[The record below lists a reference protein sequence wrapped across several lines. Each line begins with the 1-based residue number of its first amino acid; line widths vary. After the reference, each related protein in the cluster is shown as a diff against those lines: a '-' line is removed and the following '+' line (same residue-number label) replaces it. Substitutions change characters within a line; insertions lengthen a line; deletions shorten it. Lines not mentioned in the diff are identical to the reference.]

1 MEQQKK
7 GWLSKYIVT
16 DKSFYKQMLVL
27 TLPVVLQSI
36 INQGVNMMDTIMV
49 GKLGEVSI
57 SASSLA
63 NQFYQIYSFLCMGF
77 SAAGLVLASQYWGAG
92 KKDTVKRVCDLVLQL
107 VFVLGAVFAVVSFL
121 FPTQIMS
128 VYTNDADVIREGAGY
143 LRVTAFVYLPHG
155 LGLIIA
161 NLVRSIGN
169 TKLGLIVSSISFLV
183 NIGCNYIFIFGKL
196 GAPAMGVTGAAVG
209 TLCARV
215 VEFVVCV
222 VYMLKMEKALKYRF
236 GGLLRLPQKS
246 LIKEFQ
252 RLGLPAVISDTL
264 LGFSSSILSIILG
277 HMGKEIVSSY
287 AIVMV
292 VDRTCTVATMG
303 VASAAGV
310 MVGQTVGKGDFERA
324 HKEGKSFLVLSI
336 VMGMISAALVLLI
349 GTWSISLYEITES
362 TYAITVSMMQA
373 SALIVLFQSTATTT
387 TKGVLRGGGD
397 TKFLMFADVI
407 FQWCAS
413 IPLGYLA
420 GLVLQLPP
428 FWVMLALRIDYV
440 IKAVWMSFRMQGNK
454 WIHKVKNV

>member
-1 MEQQKK
+1 MEQQKR
-7 GWLSKYIVT
+7 GWLRKYIVT
-16 DKSFYKQMLVL
+16 DRDFYKQMLVL

-63 NQFYQIYSFLCMGF
+63 NQFYQIYLFLCMGF

-107 VFVLGAVFAVVSFL
+107 VFLLGIAFAIISFL
-121 FPTQIMS
+121 FPAQIMS
-128 VYTNDADVIREGAGY
+128 VYTNDADVIREGASY
-143 LRVTAFVYLPHG
+143 LKVTSFVYLPHG

-161 NLVRSIGN
+161 NMVRSIGN

-196 GAPAMGVTGAAVG
+196 GIPAMGVTGAALG

-215 VEFVVCV
+215 VEFIVCI
-222 VYMLKMEKALKYRF
+222 VYILKIEKLLKYRF
-236 GGLLRLPQKS
+236 DGLLRLPSKN
-246 LIKEFQ
+246 LIKEFR

-264 LGFSSSILSIILG
+264 LGFSNSILSVILG
-277 HMGKEIVSSY
+277 HMGKEMVSSY
-287 AIVMV
+287 AIVTV
-292 VDRTCTVATMG
+292 LDRMCTIATMG

-310 MVGQTVGKGDFERA
+310 MIGQTIGKGDFERA
-324 HKEGKSFLVLSI
+324 HKEGKSFLALSI
-336 VMGMISAALVLLI
+336 AMGIISASLVLLV
-349 GTWSISLYEITES
+349 GTWSIGLYEITES
-362 TYAITVSMMQA
+362 TYSITVSMMQA
-373 SALIVLFQSTATTT
+373 SAVIVLFQSTATTT

-397 TKFLMFADVI
+397 TRFLMFADVI

-420 GLVLQLPP
+420 GLVLHLPP
-428 FWVMLALRIDYV
+428 FWVLIALRIDYI
-440 IKAVWMSFRMQGNK
+440 IKAIWMSFRMQGNK